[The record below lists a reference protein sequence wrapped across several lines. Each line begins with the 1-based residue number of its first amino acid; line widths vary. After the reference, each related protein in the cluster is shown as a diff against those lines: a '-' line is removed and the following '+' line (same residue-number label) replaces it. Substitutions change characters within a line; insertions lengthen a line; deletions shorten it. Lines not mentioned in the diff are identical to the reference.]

1 MMNHLKEDLLQ
12 KIKQLVTKMCS
23 LFIRLI
29 SLYIEYRL
37 FAQGDGAMI
46 VQYRVAEGISLP
58 QRAQMYVELKLQY
71 RIFLLSNKQFG
82 GYVWTVCC
90 PLQHVHILSLISTTD
105 YIANYLL
112 VPTPNLYFCAALM
125 LFHVYKRLIGMSVPH
140 LTSFFIVS

>member
-12 KIKQLVTKMCS
+12 KIKQLGTKMCS

-46 VQYRVAEGISLP
+46 TLVWLAVGISLP
-58 QRAQMYVELKLQY
+58 QRAQMY

-90 PLQHVHILSLISTTD
+90 PLQHVHISSLISTTD